1 MLWHHTKPQHLFTA
15 KSACKQ
21 CRNLPSAGVTL
32 RRAYKDLLVK
42 NTLLGHFRL
51 PLDMILKDGESMD
64 KIRGHT
70 RERNQK
76 GNRQAPF
83 AFPEPQHLSSPSSY
97 SCAI

>member
-42 NTLLGHFRL
+42 NTLLGHFSL
-51 PLDMILKDGESMD
+51 PLDMILKDRKVWG
-64 KIRGHT
+64 KIRGH
-70 RERNQK
+70 EESKMYQ
-76 GNRQAPF
+76 GNRQVPF
-83 AFPEPQHLSSPSSY
+83 AFLEPQHLSSPSNYSY
-97 SCAI
+97 AI